1 MKAMIFAAGR
11 GERMR
16 PLTESTPKP
25 LLMLAGK
32 SLIEH
37 SILRC
42 KAAGITEFV
51 INVSYQADKIKQAL
65 GDGSALGVAI
75 QYSEEETPLGMA
87 GGLIHALPLLGREP
101 FIVKSADDVTDY
113 DFSLLVKK
121 AASVTHAHLVMRE
134 HPPYYIYHLNEQG
147 TLALEGEPK
156 LDYAG
161 FGVIHPSILQGLPEG
176 KMELPALLK
185 QYIEHHHVTG
195 ERFTGQWHNLTTP
208 AQYTALCAQMATSS

>member
-1 MKAMIFAAGR
+1 MKAMILAAGR

-16 PLTESTPKP
+16 PLTDTVPKP

-32 SLIEH
+32 PLIVH
-37 SILRC
+37 SILRL
-42 KAAGITEFV
+42 KAAGVTDFV
-51 INVSYQADKIKQAL
+51 INVCHHAEKIKATLQ
-65 GDGSALGVAI
+65 DGSAFGVHI
-75 QYSEEETPLGMA
+75 DYSDEEEPLGMA
-87 GGLIHALPLLGREP
+87 GGLIHALPLLGNQP

-121 AASVTHAHLVMRE
+121 APSVTHAHLVMLE
-134 HPPYYIYHLNEQG
+134 HPPYHIYHLNADG

-161 FGVIHPSILQGLPEG
+161 FSIIHPAILQDLPAG

-185 QYIEHHHVTG
+185 PHILSNNVTG
-195 ERFTGQWHNLTTP
+195 ERFKGEWHNLTTA
-208 AQYTALCAQMATSS
+208 AQYTELCAQMATSS